1 MNIAVIGGGAWG
13 TTLAN
18 LLAGKG
24 HATRLWVREA
34 ALAEEIQKKRENTWF
49 LPGVSLAPGLQCR
62 SELRSVCREAELVL
76 CVVPC
81 QYFRDILRQ
90 ALEFLPV
97 RPLLVCASKGIEQEG
112 LKLMSEVVQEELTTL
127 NPMYAVLSGP
137 SFAKEVSRGLPTAVA
152 LGCADRATGARLQE
166 VLSTTSFRVYFNPDF
181 RGVELGGAL
190 KNVMAIAVGISDGL
204 SFGADARAALI
215 TRGLAEISKLGLSLG
230 ARERTFMGLSGLGD
244 LVLTCTGDLSRN
256 RQVGLRIGRG
266 ESLEQ
271 ILNGMQMVAE
281 GVKTA
286 DAVCRLAR
294 HLGVETPISDQVAA
308 VLFAGKRPDEA
319 VHELMQRELKEE

>member
-34 ALAEEIQKKRENTWF
+34 ALAEEIRKKGENTWF
-49 LPGVSLAPGLQCR
+49 LPGVSLDPGLQCR
-62 SELRSVCREAELVL
+62 SELRSVCTEAELFL

-81 QYFRDILRQ
+81 QYFRGILRQ

-112 LKLMSEVVQEELTTL
+112 LKLMSEVVREELADL
-127 NPMYAVLSGP
+127 DPVYAVLSGP
-137 SFAKEVSRGLPTAVA
+137 SFAGEVSRGLPTAVA
-152 LGCADRATGARLQE
+152 LGCADRTTGNRLQE
-166 VLSTTSFRVYFNPDF
+166 VLSTTSFRVYFNPDYQ
-181 RGVELGGAL
+181 GVELGGAL
-190 KNVMAIAVGISDGL
+190 KNVMAIAVGIADGL
-204 SFGADARAALI
+204 NFGADARAALI

-244 LVLTCTGDLSRN
+244 MVLTCTGDLSRN

-271 ILNGMQMVAE
+271 ILTGMQMVAE

-294 HLGVETPISDQVAA
+294 QLGVDTPISDQVAA
-308 VLFAGKRPDEA
+308 VLFAGKRADEA